1 MRNFAVKGNR
11 EIKWVENKGG
21 WLNRRCLKFFNGSNN
36 SMVEANGKDTIEGKK
51 IMLEGQERRKLPK
64 EEWRG
69 WPQLRAGKVHP

>member
-11 EIKWVENKGG
+11 EIKWVENKGR
-21 WLNRRCLKFFNGSNN
+21 WLNRRRLKFFNGSNN
-36 SMVEANGKDTIEGKK
+36 SMVEANGKDAIEGKK

-69 WPQLRAGKVHP
+69 WPQLRAGKVLP

>member
-11 EIKWVENKGG
+11 EIKWVENKGR

-51 IMLEGQERRKLPK
+51 LCL
-64 EEWRG
+64 RG
-69 WPQLRAGKVHP
+69 KRGENCQKRSGGVGLS